1 MSSCSR
7 LTAVLSMATALL
19 LGSSSVLADL
29 YADPSG
35 FSIVY
40 PDGWYPLSKAD
51 QGQIQ
56 SELPPELKRMLDDKQ
71 VDLNRIAVMIMRGG
85 EGEYLEGIN
94 VVVENSQIPVSSSK
108 ISELTEMIGKQF
120 KSIGADFTLVGS
132 SILPYASRDVYVID
146 YSVTLPGVGIPLHQ
160 RQYLVPGGGKT
171 YIVTCSSTTTAFPT
185 YESTFEEMMRSFQA
199 PEPKKTGFDLG
210 RSGTLGAIGGVV
222 GGLVALMGGLI
233 KALFG
238 GAKKQA

>member
-7 LTAVLSMATALL
+7 LTTALSMVTALL
-19 LGSSSVLADL
+19 LGSSHAVAGL

-56 SELPPELKRMLDDKQ
+56 SELPPELKRMIDDNQ
-71 VDLNRIAVMIMRGG
+71 IDLSRIAVMIMRSG

-108 ISELTEMIGKQF
+108 ISELTDMIGKQF
-120 KSIGADFTLVGS
+120 RSVGADFTLVGS
-132 SILPYASRDVYVID
+132 SVLPYASRDVYVIN
-146 YSVTLPGVGIPLHQ
+146 YQVTLPGVGVPLHQ

-171 YIVTCSSTTTAFPT
+171 YIVTCSSTTSEFPK
-185 YESTFEEMMRSFQA
+185 YESTFEEMMKSFQA

-210 RSGTLGAIGGVV
+210 RSGTLGAIGGIV

-238 GAKKQA
+238 GSKKQA